1 MKLAKYRLS
10 NGQVGVGRVDGDR
23 LLPFDLS
30 GGQYRS
36 LFEILEADNP
46 YEAAE
51 FLTREDG
58 RIPLAEVTLLP
69 PIDQQE
75 VWAAGVTYT
84 RSKPARMEQSTAATS
99 CYA

>member
-1 MKLAKYRLS
+1 MCRTSTDGTPSVPIAPMKLAKYRLPT
-10 NGQVGVGRVDGDR
+10 GQTGVGRVEGDH

-51 FLTREDG
+51 FLTSGDERDS
-58 RIPLAEVTLLP
+58 
-69 PIDQQE
+69 
-75 VWAAGVTYT
+75 AGAV
-84 RSKPARMEQSTAATS
+84 
-99 CYA
+99 